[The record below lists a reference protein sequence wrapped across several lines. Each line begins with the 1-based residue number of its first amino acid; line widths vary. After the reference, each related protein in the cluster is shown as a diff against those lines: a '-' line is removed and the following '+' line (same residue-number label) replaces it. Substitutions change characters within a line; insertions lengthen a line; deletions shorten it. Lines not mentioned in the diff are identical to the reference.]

1 MDYTDTVLLECNRKS
16 APDYLAGGDK
26 ENSHWTNTLGNGVKL
41 EVGDTIQ
48 VDSSYISAIGN
59 EASTIEVKGREYE
72 YVNNASQ
79 ISINASF
86 EEQILDGT
94 DLVHDSDELGTF
106 RWNACMTTKTKI
118 LKDNEINLTQSY
130 YKTTNG
136 EYYITLPRHACMN
149 QDLEPFYAKKG
160 TVASNPL
167 NTSSTASSETGNAGP
182 LSTWIQYNSSYN
194 GSVYKPNPFRV
205 ASDYSTVSYDKPFV
219 RHDANQPSSVEL
231 GIRTECV
238 NDGTKH
244 TLFVRTKFS
253 NNASDLAD
261 GYDLNYLRDP
271 ALYSYIWYKDTNTYD
286 VNVGFNS
293 PVNVATQIT
302 EQMSEIKKIAQTNIM
317 RTKDNEKSMRR
328 INIEFETNSLKLMP
342 CASPPYFM
350 SASITDTAGLFSASG
365 NPSMCYLD
373 PNAADGKHYKPAN
386 YTNTLYGYDS
396 NFATIG
402 FKRPEIQE
410 TGRLLPADDESKSL
424 SYKLATFLSSDSAT
438 KTEIQYPMNVASNKA
453 IDYFNK
459 IGIDLDWNEDNL
471 LAFKKYFEA
480 QGFYEEL
487 FDYQNMSASQQVF
500 SHDAPNYPNGSS
512 LINVSTSRFL
522 HMNACELPVHRIY
535 TDSTVNAGIGTSI
548 ISVSGTIPADVSRG
562 DKLTG
567 FSEPNAFTV
576 DAGDNYIIDIDRS
589 VSPQTITI
597 SLKFAVLI
605 PHGSYF
611 DFSKRILGN
620 DNYFTSTTSASTDCC
635 GIYID
640 FDESRKDVAEGG
652 IFENEL
658 YYGFGYKYVD
668 VNKNEKI
675 GFSVKSF
682 GLSKELFV
690 SDKIIIG
697 NTTVADGDLTLI
709 TQNHT
714 REIGFDKHFNA
725 YGTCAILLYNGEAN
739 TCGNPYTSSV
749 NTSNVGQASNTFSNY
764 PREVSAWA
772 DRQDLEGFEAG
783 KDVKIESKF
792 ANPSSDFIKYYRNQI
807 YIGADDPQFSF
818 DDKQSRFFF
827 QQLHT
832 AERVGNLASTTADD
846 VVGDA
851 DLIVYKINK
860 RLRFTNYSPNF
871 IPYNRNEME
880 YVTQNSASVTLQET
894 ITTLDKNFV
903 PYSIMD
909 AHSGIQFEDYGVSE
923 RFWRKSLWELM
934 GFSYEQFHSSL
945 KNRNARVEPSGLK
958 TKYATTNSVINS
970 ADIVNFNVNS
980 FGAIKYDP
988 TGNSAMRWTCMDVI
1002 ATTPFKTIDKTKVM
1016 AGQWYGFANYPPVEQ
1031 STSSVK
1037 ILAENLPRKMISPIY
1052 LVKSDVISP
1061 EYIGGVEGKNKMAV
1075 VSVVPKNS
1083 GYGDFYNGGEGAVF
1097 TNTIPRT
1104 IQNIT
1109 TTIVDA
1115 DGSEARVDDASCIIY
1130 KITKQIKSTDQVIQD
1145 ILNPGQNKKNSGQ

>member
-16 APDYLAGGDK
+16 APDYLAGSDK
-26 ENSHWTNTLGNGVKL
+26 ENSHWTNTLGTGVKVD
-41 EVGDTIQ
+41 VGDTIQ

-59 EASTIEVKGREYE
+59 EASTIEVKGREYN

-86 EEQILDGT
+86 EEQILDGS
-94 DLVHDSDELGTF
+94 DLVHDSDALGTF

-149 QDLEPFYAKKG
+149 QDLEPKYSPVGDAAAE
-160 TVASNPL
+160 VL
-167 NTSSTASSETGNAGP
+167 NSSTTVPSQSGAAGP

-194 GSVYKPNPFRV
+194 GSVFKPNPFRIS
-205 ASDYSTVSYDKPFV
+205 SDYASVSYDKPFV
-219 RHDANQPSSVEL
+219 SASLSQPTSTKFGV
-231 GIRTECV
+231 RTECV
-238 NDGTKH
+238 NDGTRH
-244 TLFVRTKFS
+244 TLFVRDKFS

-293 PVNVATQIT
+293 PANVATQIT
-302 EQMSEIKKIAQTNIM
+302 EQMSEIKKIEQTNIM

-328 INIEFETNSLKLMP
+328 INIQFQTNSLKLMP
-342 CASPPYFM
+342 CSNPADFM
-350 SASITDTAGLFSASG
+350 SSSNVLPASLALAEN
-365 NPSMCYLD
+365 NPSFCYLD
-373 PNAADGKHYKPAN
+373 PNAANGKHYKPAN
-386 YTNTLYGYDS
+386 YSDKLYGYDS

-410 TGRLLPADDESKSL
+410 TGRILPADDESKSL

-438 KTEIQYPMNVASNKA
+438 KTEISYPMNSAANKQ

-459 IGIDLDWNEDNL
+459 IGIELDWNEDNL

-487 FDYQNMSASQQVF
+487 FDYTNMSASQQAF
-500 SHDAPNYPNGSS
+500 SHDAANYANGSS

-535 TDSTVNAGIGTSI
+535 TDSTVVGSAGTSV

-567 FSEPNAFTV
+567 FSVANAFTV
-576 DAGDNYIIDIDRS
+576 DAGDNYIVDLNR
-589 VSPQTITI
+589 VSNPQTITI
-597 SLKFAVLI
+597 SLKFAVNI
-605 PHGSYF
+605 PGGSYF
-611 DFSKRILGN
+611 DFSKRMLGN
-620 DNYFTSTTSASTDCC
+620 DNYFTSTTSASTECC

-640 FDESRKDVAEGG
+640 FDESRKDVADGG
-652 IFENEL
+652 IFEDDL

-668 VNKNEKI
+668 LNKKEKI

-682 GLSKELFV
+682 GLSKLLFV

-709 TQNHT
+709 TKTAT

-725 YGTCAILLYNGEAN
+725 FGTCAILLYNGEAN
-739 TCGNPYTSSV
+739 TCGNPYTSSA
-749 NTSNVGQASNTFSNY
+749 NTSNVDQAGSKFSNY
-764 PREVSAWA
+764 PREVSAWSQ
-772 DRQDLEGFEAG
+772 REDLEGYEAG
-783 KDVKIESKF
+783 TDINPSSKF

-818 DDKQSRFFF
+818 DTSQSRFFF
-827 QQLHT
+827 EQLHT
-832 AERVGNLASTTADD
+832 AERVGNLYDTPADD
-846 VVGDA
+846 AIGDA

-860 RLRFTNYSPNF
+860 RLRFTNFSPNF
-871 IPYNRNEME
+871 TPYNRNEML
-880 YVTQNSASVTLQET
+880 YVAQNSSTSVQET

-923 RFWRKSLWELM
+923 RFWRNSLWELM

-945 KNRNARVEPSGLK
+945 KNRNARVEPSGLT
-958 TKYATTNSVINS
+958 TKYATTNSLINS
-970 ADIVNFNVNS
+970 ADIVNFNTNS

-988 TGNSAMRWTCMDVI
+988 TGNPAMRWTCMNVKF
-1002 ATTPFKTIDKTKVM
+1002 TTPFKGVKDADIIK
-1016 AGQWYGFANYPPVEQ
+1016 GQWYGFANYPAIEQ
-1031 STSSVK
+1031 SCSSVK

-1083 GYGDFYNGGEGAVF
+1083 GYGDFYNGGEGATF
-1097 TNTIPRT
+1097 TNTVPRT

-1130 KITKQIKSTDQVIQD
+1130 KITKQIKNTDQVIQD
-1145 ILNPGQNKKNSGQ
+1145 ILNPGQNKKNGGQ